1 MALSS
6 ILSIGLHL
14 TIFLFFYYGL
24 PFSKIKDRKETTI
37 PLIFEEDLEVSNKT
51 NLKKNEKIIK
61 PQKKKQINNTIKNS
75 PKPKPKPKKIISEKI
90 DKNFEKLPLKPIVK
104 PKKRIKKSVEKNI
117 DKKPLKRPGEKI
129 KINNRSSSSQAIL
142 RNLAEANLI
151 NNKKDIKNKKD
162 IVNQIKE
169 SLKYQNLNETL
180 EKKATATEIAILRN
194 HVRQCWNAPYSAN
207 ELNKIINLKIFT
219 NPDGSVVNVEILDA
233 AFYKK
238 DPIYRAAA
246 DSARR
251 AVKDCSPL
259 PLPKN
264 KYDLFK
270 IFTFNFDTSFI
281 NR

>member
-37 PLIFEEDLEVSNKT
+37 PLIFEEELEVSNKT
-51 NLKKNEKIIK
+51 NLKKNEKLIK
-61 PQKKKQINNTIKNS
+61 SQKMKKIKNTIKNS
-75 PKPKPKPKKIISEKI
+75 PKLKPKKLISENI
-90 DKNFEKLPLKPIVK
+90 DKNTEKLPLKPIIK
-104 PKKRIKKSVEKNI
+104 PKQKIKKTVEKNI
-117 DKKPLKRPGEKI
+117 DKKPFKRPANKI
-129 KINNRSSSSQAIL
+129 KRKNRSSSSQAIL
-142 RNLAEANLI
+142 RNLAEANEI
-151 NNKKDIKNKKD
+151 NQKKD

-169 SLKYQNLNETL
+169 SLKNQNQNLNVTE
-180 EKKATATEIAILRN
+180 EKKATATEIDILRN
-194 HVRQCWNAPYSAN
+194 HVRQCWNAPYAAN

-219 NPDGSVVNVEILDA
+219 NPDGSVVNVQIIDV

-238 DPIYRAAA
+238 DPVYRAAA

-264 KYDLFK
+264 KYNLFK

-281 NR
+281 NG

>member
-6 ILSIGLHL
+6 ILSLGLHL

-24 PFSKIKDRKETTI
+24 PFSKINDRKETTI
-37 PLIFEEDLEVSNKT
+37 PLIFEEELEVSNKT
-51 NLKKNEKIIK
+51 NLKKNEKLVK
-61 PQKKKQINNTIKNS
+61 SQKKKQINNTIKNS
-75 PKPKPKPKKIISEKI
+75 PKPKPKKLISEKI
-90 DKNFEKLPLKPIVK
+90 DKNTEKLPLKPIIK
-104 PKKRIKKSVEKNI
+104 PKQKIKKTVEKNI
-117 DKKPLKRPGEKI
+117 DKKPFKRPTSKI
-129 KINNRSSSSQAIL
+129 KRKNRSSSSQAIL
-142 RNLAEANLI
+142 RNLAEANEI
-151 NNKKDIKNKKD
+151 NQKKD

-169 SLKYQNLNETL
+169 SLKNQNQNLNVTE
-180 EKKATATEIAILRN
+180 EKKATATEIDILRN
-194 HVRQCWNAPYSAN
+194 HVRQCWNAPYAAN

-219 NPDGSVVNVEILDA
+219 NPDGSVVNVQIIDV

-238 DPIYRAAA
+238 DPVYRAAA

-281 NR
+281 NG

>member
-37 PLIFEEDLEVSNKT
+37 PLIFEEELEVSNKT
-51 NLKKNEKIIK
+51 NLKNNEKLVK
-61 PQKKKQINNTIKNS
+61 PQTNKQIINTTKNS
-75 PKPKPKPKKIISEKI
+75 PKPKPKHLTEEKI
-90 DKNFEKLPLKPIVK
+90 DKKTEKLPLKPIIK
-104 PKKRIKKSVEKNI
+104 PKQKIKKTVEKKI
-117 DKKPLKRPGEKI
+117 DKKPFKRPSNKI
-129 KINNRSSSSQAIL
+129 KRKNRSSSSQAIL
-142 RNLAEANLI
+142 RNLAEANEI
-151 NNKKDIKNKKD
+151 NQKKD

-169 SLKYQNLNETL
+169 SLKNQNQNLNVTE
-180 EKKATATEIAILRN
+180 EKKATATEIDILRN
-194 HVRQCWNAPYSAN
+194 HVRQCWNAPYAAN

-219 NPDGSVVNVEILDA
+219 NPDGSVVNVQIIDV

-238 DPIYRAAA
+238 DPVYRAAA

-264 KYDLFK
+264 KYNLFK

-281 NR
+281 NG

>member
-6 ILSIGLHL
+6 ILSLGLHL
-14 TIFLFFYYGL
+14 TIFLLFYYGL
-24 PFSKIKDRKETTI
+24 PFSKINDRKETTI
-37 PLIFEEDLEVSNKT
+37 PLIFEEELEVSNKT
-51 NLKKNEKIIK
+51 NLKKNEKLVK
-61 PQKKKQINNTIKNS
+61 SQKKKQINNTIKKS
-75 PKPKPKPKKIISEKI
+75 PTPKPKKLKSEKI
-90 DKNFEKLPLKPIVK
+90 DKNTEKLPLKPIIK
-104 PKKRIKKSVEKNI
+104 PKQKIKKTVEKNI
-117 DKKPLKRPGEKI
+117 DKKPFKRPTNKI
-129 KINNRSSSSQAIL
+129 KRKNRSSSSQAIL
-142 RNLAEANLI
+142 RNLAEANEI
-151 NNKKDIKNKKD
+151 NQKKD

-169 SLKYQNLNETL
+169 SLKNQNQNLNVTE
-180 EKKATATEIAILRN
+180 EQKATATEIDILRN
-194 HVRQCWNAPYSAN
+194 HVRQCWNAPYAAN

-219 NPDGSVVNVEILDA
+219 NPDGSVVNVQIIDV

-238 DPIYRAAA
+238 DPVYRAAA

-281 NR
+281 NG

>member
-6 ILSIGLHL
+6 ILSLGLHL

-37 PLIFEEDLEVSNKT
+37 PLIFEEELEVSNKT
-51 NLKKNEKIIK
+51 NLKKNEKLVK
-61 PQKKKQINNTIKNS
+61 SQKKKQINNTIKNS
-75 PKPKPKPKKIISEKI
+75 PKPKPKKLISEKI
-90 DKNFEKLPLKPIVK
+90 DKNTEKLPLKPIIK
-104 PKKRIKKSVEKNI
+104 PKQKIKKTVEKNI
-117 DKKPLKRPGEKI
+117 DKKPFKRPTNKI
-129 KINNRSSSSQAIL
+129 KRKNRSSSSQAIL
-142 RNLAEANLI
+142 RNLAEANVI
-151 NNKKDIKNKKD
+151 NQKKD

-169 SLKYQNLNETL
+169 SLKNQNQNLNVTE
-180 EKKATATEIAILRN
+180 EKKATATEIDILRN
-194 HVRQCWNAPYSAN
+194 HVRQCWNAPYAAN

-219 NPDGSVVNVEILDA
+219 NPDGSVVNVQIIDV

-238 DPIYRAAA
+238 DPVYRAAA

-281 NR
+281 NG

>member
-24 PFSKIKDRKETTI
+24 PFSKIKDRSDITI
-37 PLIFEEDLEVSNKT
+37 PLIFEEELEVSNKT
-51 NLKKNEKIIK
+51 NLKKNEKLIK
-61 PQKKKQINNTIKNS
+61 SQKKKQINNPIKNS
-75 PKPKPKPKKIISEKI
+75 PKPKPKTKKLISEKI
-90 DKNFEKLPLKPIVK
+90 DKNTEKLPLKPIIK
-104 PKKRIKKSVEKNI
+104 PKQKIKKTVEKNI
-117 DKKPLKRPGEKI
+117 DKKPFKRPTNKI
-129 KINNRSSSSQAIL
+129 KRKNRSSSSQAIL
-142 RNLAEANLI
+142 RNLAEANVI
-151 NNKKDIKNKKD
+151 SQKKD

-169 SLKYQNLNETL
+169 SLKNQNQNLNVTE
-180 EKKATATEIAILRN
+180 EQKATATEIDILRN
-194 HVRQCWNAPYSAN
+194 HVRQCWNAPYAAN

-219 NPDGSVVNVEILDA
+219 NPDGSVVNVQIIDV

-238 DPIYRAAA
+238 DPVYRAAA

-281 NR
+281 NG

>member
-24 PFSKIKDRKETTI
+24 PFSKINDRKETTI
-37 PLIFEEDLEVSNKT
+37 PLIFEEELEVSNKT
-51 NLKKNEKIIK
+51 NQKKNEKLVK
-61 PQKKKQINNTIKNS
+61 SQKKKQINNTIKNS
-75 PKPKPKPKKIISEKI
+75 PKPKPKKLISEKI
-90 DKNFEKLPLKPIVK
+90 DKNTEKLPLKPIIK
-104 PKKRIKKSVEKNI
+104 PKQKIKKTVEKNI
-117 DKKPLKRPGEKI
+117 DKKPFKRPTNKI
-129 KINNRSSSSQAIL
+129 KRKNRSSSSQAIL
-142 RNLAEANLI
+142 RNLAEANEI
-151 NNKKDIKNKKD
+151 NQKKD

-169 SLKYQNLNETL
+169 SLKNQNQNLNVTE
-180 EKKATATEIAILRN
+180 EKKATATEIDILRN
-194 HVRQCWNAPYSAN
+194 HVRQCWNAPYAAN

-219 NPDGSVVNVEILDA
+219 NPDGSVVNVQIIDV

-238 DPIYRAAA
+238 DPVYRAAA

-281 NR
+281 NG

>member
-6 ILSIGLHL
+6 ILSLGLHL
-14 TIFLFFYYGL
+14 TIFLLFYYGL
-24 PFSKIKDRKETTI
+24 PFSKINDRKETTI
-37 PLIFEEDLEVSNKT
+37 PIIFEEEVEVSNKT
-51 NLKKNEKIIK
+51 NLKKNEKLVK
-61 PQKKKQINNTIKNS
+61 SQKKKQINNKIKNS
-75 PKPKPKPKKIISEKI
+75 PKPKPKKLISEKI
-90 DKNFEKLPLKPIVK
+90 DKNTEKIPLKPIIK
-104 PKKRIKKSVEKNI
+104 PKQKIKKTVEKNI
-117 DKKPLKRPGEKI
+117 DKKPFKRPANKI
-129 KINNRSSSSQAIL
+129 KRKNRSSSSQAIL
-142 RNLAEANLI
+142 RNLAEANEI
-151 NNKKDIKNKKD
+151 NQKKD

-169 SLKYQNLNETL
+169 SLKNQNQNLNVTE
-180 EKKATATEIAILRN
+180 ENKATATEIDILRN
-194 HVRQCWNAPYSAN
+194 HVRQCWNAPYAAN

-219 NPDGSVVNVEILDA
+219 NPDGSVVNVQIIDV

-238 DPIYRAAA
+238 DPVYRAAA

-281 NR
+281 NG

>member
-6 ILSIGLHL
+6 ILSLGLHL

-24 PFSKIKDRKETTI
+24 PFSKIKDRKEITV
-37 PLIFEEDLEVSNKT
+37 PLIFEEELEFSNKK
-51 NLKKNEKIIK
+51 NLKKNEKLVK
-61 PQKKKQINNTIKNS
+61 SQKKEKIKNTIKNS
-75 PKPKPKPKKIISEKI
+75 PKPKPKKLISEKI
-90 DKNFEKLPLKPIVK
+90 DKNTEKLPLKPIIK
-104 PKKRIKKSVEKNI
+104 PKQKIKKTVEKNI
-117 DKKPLKRPGEKI
+117 DKKPFKRPTNKI
-129 KINNRSSSSQAIL
+129 KRKNRSSSSQAIL
-142 RNLAEANLI
+142 RNLAEANVI
-151 NNKKDIKNKKD
+151 NQKKD

-169 SLKYQNLNETL
+169 SLKNQNQNLNVTE
-180 EKKATATEIAILRN
+180 EKKATATEIDILRN
-194 HVRQCWNAPYSAN
+194 HVRQCWNAPYAAN

-219 NPDGSVVNVEILDA
+219 NPDGSVVNVQIIDV

-238 DPIYRAAA
+238 DPVYRAAA

-281 NR
+281 NG

>member
-6 ILSIGLHL
+6 ILSLGLHL
-14 TIFLFFYYGL
+14 TIFLLFYYGL
-24 PFSKIKDRKETTI
+24 PFSKINDRKETTI
-37 PLIFEEDLEVSNKT
+37 PLIFEEELEVSNKT
-51 NLKKNEKIIK
+51 NLKKNEKLVK
-61 PQKKKQINNTIKNS
+61 SQKKKEINNTIKNS
-75 PKPKPKPKKIISEKI
+75 PKPKPKKLISEKI
-90 DKNFEKLPLKPIVK
+90 DKNTEKLPLKPIIK
-104 PKKRIKKSVEKNI
+104 PKQKIKKTVEKNI
-117 DKKPLKRPGEKI
+117 DKKPFKRPANKI
-129 KINNRSSSSQAIL
+129 KRKNRSSSSQAIL
-142 RNLAEANLI
+142 RNLAEANVI
-151 NNKKDIKNKKD
+151 NQKKD

-169 SLKYQNLNETL
+169 SLKNQNQNLNVTE
-180 EKKATATEIAILRN
+180 EKKATATEIDILRN
-194 HVRQCWNAPYSAN
+194 HVRQCWNAPYAAN

-219 NPDGSVVNVEILDA
+219 NPDGSVVNVQIIDV

-238 DPIYRAAA
+238 DPVYRAAA

-281 NR
+281 NG

>member
-24 PFSKIKDRKETTI
+24 PFSKINDRKETTI
-37 PLIFEEDLEVSNKT
+37 PLIFEEELEVSNKT
-51 NLKKNEKIIK
+51 NLKKNEKLVK
-61 PQKKKQINNTIKNS
+61 SQKKKQINNKIKNS
-75 PKPKPKPKKIISEKI
+75 PKPKPKKLISEKI
-90 DKNFEKLPLKPIVK
+90 DKNTEKLPLKPIIK
-104 PKKRIKKSVEKNI
+104 PKQKIKKTVEKNI
-117 DKKPLKRPGEKI
+117 DKKPFKRPANKI
-129 KINNRSSSSQAIL
+129 KRKNRSSSSQAIL
-142 RNLAEANLI
+142 RNLAEANVI
-151 NNKKDIKNKKD
+151 NQKKD

-169 SLKYQNLNETL
+169 SLKNQNQNLNVIE
-180 EKKATATEIAILRN
+180 EKKATATEIDILRN
-194 HVRQCWNAPYSAN
+194 HVRQCWNAPYAAN

-219 NPDGSVVNVEILDA
+219 NPDGSVVNVQIIDV

-238 DPIYRAAA
+238 DPVYRAAA

-281 NR
+281 NG

>member
-6 ILSIGLHL
+6 ILSLGLHL
-14 TIFLFFYYGL
+14 TIFLFFYYGI
-24 PFSKIKDRKETTI
+24 PFSKIKDKKETTI
-37 PLIFEEDLEVSNKT
+37 PLIFEEELEVSNKT
-51 NLKKNEKIIK
+51 NPKKNEKLVK
-61 PQKKKQINNTIKNS
+61 PQKTKQTNYKVKNS
-75 PKPKPKPKKIISEKI
+75 PKPKPKTIISEKI
-90 DKNFEKLPLKPIVK
+90 DKNTEKLPLKPIIK
-104 PKKRIKKSVEKNI
+104 PKQKIKKTVEKNI
-117 DKKPLKRPGEKI
+117 EKKPFKRPANKI
-129 KINNRSSSSQAIL
+129 KRKNRSSSSQAIL
-142 RNLAEANLI
+142 RNLAEANVI
-151 NNKKDIKNKKD
+151 NQKKD

-169 SLKYQNLNETL
+169 SLKNQNQNLNVTE
-180 EKKATATEIAILRN
+180 EKKATATEIDILRN
-194 HVRQCWNAPYSAN
+194 HVRQCWNAPYAAN

-219 NPDGSVVNVEILDA
+219 NPDGSVVNVQIIDV

-238 DPIYRAAA
+238 DPVYRAAA

-281 NR
+281 NE

>member
-6 ILSIGLHL
+6 ILSLGLHL

-24 PFSKIKDRKETTI
+24 PFSKINDRKETTI
-37 PLIFEEDLEVSNKT
+37 PLIFEEELEVSNKT
-51 NLKKNEKIIK
+51 NLKKNEKLVK
-61 PQKKKQINNTIKNS
+61 SQKKKEINNTIKNS
-75 PKPKPKPKKIISEKI
+75 PKPKPKKLISEKI
-90 DKNFEKLPLKPIVK
+90 DKNTEKLPLKPIIK
-104 PKKRIKKSVEKNI
+104 PKQKIKKTVEKNI
-117 DKKPLKRPGEKI
+117 DKKPFKRPTNKI
-129 KINNRSSSSQAIL
+129 KRKNRSSSSQAIL
-142 RNLAEANLI
+142 RNLAEANEI
-151 NNKKDIKNKKD
+151 NQKKD

-169 SLKYQNLNETL
+169 SLKNQNQNLNVTE
-180 EKKATATEIAILRN
+180 EKKATATEIDILRN
-194 HVRQCWNAPYSAN
+194 HVRQCWNAPYAAN

-219 NPDGSVVNVEILDA
+219 NPDGSVVNVQIIDV

-238 DPIYRAAA
+238 DPVYRAAA

-281 NR
+281 NG

>member
-6 ILSIGLHL
+6 ILSLGLHL

-24 PFSKIKDRKETTI
+24 PFSKINDRKETTI
-37 PLIFEEDLEVSNKT
+37 PLIFEEELEVSNKT
-51 NLKKNEKIIK
+51 NLKKNENLVKS
-61 PQKKKQINNTIKNS
+61 QKKKQINNTIKNS
-75 PKPKPKPKKIISEKI
+75 PKPKPKKLMSDKI
-90 DKNFEKLPLKPIVK
+90 DKNTEKLPLKPIIK
-104 PKKRIKKSVEKNI
+104 PKQKIKKIVQKNI
-117 DKKPLKRPGEKI
+117 EKKPFKRPANKI
-129 KINNRSSSSQAIL
+129 KRKNRSSSSQAIL
-142 RNLAEANLI
+142 RNLAEANEI
-151 NNKKDIKNKKD
+151 NQKKD
-162 IVNQIKE
+162 IVNQIRE
-169 SLKYQNLNETL
+169 SLKNQNKNLNVTE
-180 EKKATATEIAILRN
+180 ENKATATEIDILRN
-194 HVRQCWNAPYSAN
+194 HVRQCWNAPYAAN

-219 NPDGSVVNVEILDA
+219 NPDGSVVNVQIIDV

-238 DPIYRAAA
+238 DPVYRAAA

-281 NR
+281 NG

>member
-6 ILSIGLHL
+6 IFSIGLHL

-24 PFSKIKDRKETTI
+24 PLSKIKDRKETTI
-37 PLIFEEDLEVSNKT
+37 PLIFEEELEVSNKT
-51 NLKKNEKIIK
+51 NLKKNEKLVK
-61 PQKKKQINNTIKNS
+61 SQKKKQINNTIKNS
-75 PKPKPKPKKIISEKI
+75 PKPKPIKLISEKI
-90 DKNFEKLPLKPIVK
+90 DKNTEKLPLKPIIK
-104 PKKRIKKSVEKNI
+104 PKQKIKKTVEKNI
-117 DKKPLKRPGEKI
+117 DKKPFERPANKI
-129 KINNRSSSSQAIL
+129 KRKNRSSSSQAIL
-142 RNLAEANLI
+142 RNLAEANEI
-151 NNKKDIKNKKD
+151 NQKKD

-169 SLKYQNLNETL
+169 SLKNQNQNLNVTE
-180 EKKATATEIAILRN
+180 EKKATATEIDILRN
-194 HVRQCWNAPYSAN
+194 HVRQCWNAPYAAN

-219 NPDGSVVNVEILDA
+219 NPDGSVVNVEIIDV

-281 NR
+281 NG

>member
-6 ILSIGLHL
+6 ILSLGLHL

-24 PFSKIKDRKETTI
+24 PFSKINDRKETTI
-37 PLIFEEDLEVSNKT
+37 PLIFEEELEVSNKT
-51 NLKKNEKIIK
+51 NLKKNEKLVK
-61 PQKKKQINNTIKNS
+61 SQKKKQINNTIKNS
-75 PKPKPKPKKIISEKI
+75 PKPKPKKLISEKI
-90 DKNFEKLPLKPIVK
+90 DKNTEKLPLKPIIK
-104 PKKRIKKSVEKNI
+104 PKQNIKKTVEKNI
-117 DKKPLKRPGEKI
+117 DKKPFKRPANKI
-129 KINNRSSSSQAIL
+129 KRKNRSSSSQAIL
-142 RNLAEANLI
+142 RNLAEANEI
-151 NNKKDIKNKKD
+151 NQKKD

-169 SLKYQNLNETL
+169 SLKNQNQNLNVTE
-180 EKKATATEIAILRN
+180 EKKATATEIDILRN
-194 HVRQCWNAPYSAN
+194 HVRQCWNAPYAAN

-219 NPDGSVVNVEILDA
+219 NPDGSVVNVQIIDV

-238 DPIYRAAA
+238 DPVYRAAA

-281 NR
+281 NG

>member
-6 ILSIGLHL
+6 ILSLGLHL

-24 PFSKIKDRKETTI
+24 PFSKINDRKETTI
-37 PLIFEEDLEVSNKT
+37 PLIFEEELEVSNKT
-51 NLKKNEKIIK
+51 NPKKIEKLVK
-61 PQKKKQINNTIKNS
+61 PQKTKQTNNTVKKS
-75 PKPKPKPKKIISEKI
+75 PKPKPKKLISEKI
-90 DKNFEKLPLKPIVK
+90 DKNTEKLPLKPIIK
-104 PKKRIKKSVEKNI
+104 PKQKIKKTVKKNI
-117 DKKPLKRPGEKI
+117 EKKPFKRPSNKI
-129 KINNRSSSSQAIL
+129 KRKNRSSSSQAIL
-142 RNLAEANLI
+142 RNLAEANEI
-151 NNKKDIKNKKD
+151 NQKKD

-169 SLKYQNLNETL
+169 SLKNQNQNLNVTE
-180 EKKATATEIAILRN
+180 EKKATATEIDILRN
-194 HVRQCWNAPYSAN
+194 HVRQCWNAPYAAN

-219 NPDGSVVNVEILDA
+219 NPDGSVVNVQIIDV

-238 DPIYRAAA
+238 DPVYRAAA

-281 NR
+281 NG

>member
-6 ILSIGLHL
+6 ILSLGLHL

-24 PFSKIKDRKETTI
+24 PFSKINDRKETTI
-37 PLIFEEDLEVSNKT
+37 PLIFEEELEVSNKT
-51 NLKKNEKIIK
+51 NLKKNEKLVK
-61 PQKKKQINNTIKNS
+61 SQKKKQINNTIKNS
-75 PKPKPKPKKIISEKI
+75 PKPKPKKLISEKI
-90 DKNFEKLPLKPIVK
+90 DKNTEKLPLKPIIK
-104 PKKRIKKSVEKNI
+104 PKQKIKKTVEKNI
-117 DKKPLKRPGEKI
+117 DKKPFKRPANKI
-129 KINNRSSSSQAIL
+129 KRKNRSSSSQAIL
-142 RNLAEANLI
+142 RNLAEANEI
-151 NNKKDIKNKKD
+151 NQKKD

-169 SLKYQNLNETL
+169 SLKNQNQNLNVTE
-180 EKKATATEIAILRN
+180 ENKATATEIDILRN
-194 HVRQCWNAPYSAN
+194 HVRQCWNAPYAAN

-219 NPDGSVVNVEILDA
+219 NPDGSVVNVQIIDV

-238 DPIYRAAA
+238 DPVYRAAA

-281 NR
+281 NG

>member
-37 PLIFEEDLEVSNKT
+37 PLIFEEELEVSNKT
-51 NLKKNEKIIK
+51 NLKKNEKLEK
-61 PQKKKQINNTIKNS
+61 SQKKKQINTKIKNS
-75 PKPKPKPKKIISEKI
+75 PKPKPKKLIAEKT
-90 DKNFEKLPLKPIVK
+90 DKNTEKLPLKPIIK
-104 PKKRIKKSVEKNI
+104 PKQKIKKTVEKNI
-117 DKKPLKRPGEKI
+117 DKKPFKRPTNKI
-129 KINNRSSSSQAIL
+129 KRKNRSFSSQAIL
-142 RNLAEANLI
+142 RNLAEVNEI
-151 NNKKDIKNKKD
+151 NQKKD

-169 SLKYQNLNETL
+169 SLKNQNQNLNVTE
-180 EKKATATEIAILRN
+180 EKKATATEIDILRN
-194 HVRQCWNAPYSAN
+194 HVRQCWNAPYAAN

-219 NPDGSVVNVEILDA
+219 NPDGSVVNVQIIDV

-238 DPIYRAAA
+238 DPVYRAAA

-251 AVKDCSPL
+251 AVRDCSPL

-281 NR
+281 NG

>member
-6 ILSIGLHL
+6 ILSLGLHL

-24 PFSKIKDRKETTI
+24 PFSKINDRKETTI
-37 PLIFEEDLEVSNKT
+37 PLIFEEELEVSNKT
-51 NLKKNEKIIK
+51 NPKKNEKLVK
-61 PQKKKQINNTIKNS
+61 PQKTKQINNTVKKS
-75 PKPKPKPKKIISEKI
+75 PKPKPKKLISEKI
-90 DKNFEKLPLKPIVK
+90 DKNTEKLPLKPIIK
-104 PKKRIKKSVEKNI
+104 PKQKIKKTVEKNI
-117 DKKPLKRPGEKI
+117 DKKPFKRPANKI
-129 KINNRSSSSQAIL
+129 KRKNRSSSSQAIL
-142 RNLAEANLI
+142 RNLAEANEI
-151 NNKKDIKNKKD
+151 NQKKD

-169 SLKYQNLNETL
+169 SLKNQNQNLNVTE
-180 EKKATATEIAILRN
+180 EKKATATEIDILRN
-194 HVRQCWNAPYSAN
+194 HVRQCWNAPYAAN

-219 NPDGSVVNVEILDA
+219 NPDGSVVNVQIIDV

-238 DPIYRAAA
+238 DPVYRAAA

-281 NR
+281 NG

>member
-6 ILSIGLHL
+6 ILSLGLHL

-24 PFSKIKDRKETTI
+24 PFSKMNDRKETTI
-37 PLIFEEDLEVSNKT
+37 PLIFEEELEVSNKT
-51 NLKKNEKIIK
+51 NLKKNEKLVK
-61 PQKKKQINNTIKNS
+61 SQKKKQINNKIKNS
-75 PKPKPKPKKIISEKI
+75 PKPKPKKLISEKI
-90 DKNFEKLPLKPIVK
+90 DKNTEKLPLKPIIK
-104 PKKRIKKSVEKNI
+104 PKQKIKKTVEKNI
-117 DKKPLKRPGEKI
+117 DKKPFKRPTNKI
-129 KINNRSSSSQAIL
+129 KRKNRSSSSQAIL
-142 RNLAEANLI
+142 RNLAEANVI
-151 NNKKDIKNKKD
+151 NQKKD

-169 SLKYQNLNETL
+169 SLKNQNQNLNVTE
-180 EKKATATEIAILRN
+180 EKKATATEIDILRN
-194 HVRQCWNAPYSAN
+194 HVRQCWNAPYAAN

-219 NPDGSVVNVEILDA
+219 NPDGSVVNVQIIDVV
-233 AFYKK
+233 FYKK
-238 DPIYRAAA
+238 DPVYRAAA

-281 NR
+281 NG

>member
-1 MALSS
+1 ML
-6 ILSIGLHL
+6 
-14 TIFLFFYYGL
+14 
-24 PFSKIKDRKETTI
+24 
-37 PLIFEEDLEVSNKT
+37 
-51 NLKKNEKIIK
+51 
-61 PQKKKQINNTIKNS
+61 
-75 PKPKPKPKKIISEKI
+75 
-90 DKNFEKLPLKPIVK
+90 
-104 PKKRIKKSVEKNI
+104 
-117 DKKPLKRPGEKI
+117 
-129 KINNRSSSSQAIL
+129 
-142 RNLAEANLI
+142 
-151 NNKKDIKNKKD
+151 KDITLTQSVLCISKR
-162 IVNQIKE
+162 
-169 SLKYQNLNETL
+169 SLKNQNLTETQ
-180 EKKATATEIAILRN
+180 ESKATATEIAILRN

-219 NPDGSVVNVEILDA
+219 NPDGSVVNVEILDVS
-233 AFYKK
+233 FYKK

>member
-37 PLIFEEDLEVSNKT
+37 PLIFEEELEVSNKT
-51 NLKKNEKIIK
+51 NLKKNEKLVK
-61 PQKKKQINNTIKNS
+61 SQNKKQINNKIKNS
-75 PKPKPKPKKIISEKI
+75 PKPKPKKLKSEKI
-90 DKNFEKLPLKPIVK
+90 DKNTEKLPLKPIIK
-104 PKKRIKKSVEKNI
+104 PKQKIKKTVEKNI
-117 DKKPLKRPGEKI
+117 DKKPFKRPTNKI
-129 KINNRSSSSQAIL
+129 KRKNRSSSSQAIL
-142 RNLAEANLI
+142 RNLAEANEI
-151 NNKKDIKNKKD
+151 NQKKD

-169 SLKYQNLNETL
+169 SLKNQNQNLNVTE
-180 EKKATATEIAILRN
+180 EKKATATEIDILRN
-194 HVRQCWNAPYSAN
+194 HVRQCWNAPYAAN

-219 NPDGSVVNVEILDA
+219 NPDGSVVNVQIIDV

-238 DPIYRAAA
+238 DPVYRAAA

-281 NR
+281 NG

>member
-6 ILSIGLHL
+6 ILSLGLHL
-14 TIFLFFYYGL
+14 TIFLLVYYGL
-24 PFSKIKDRKETTI
+24 PFSKINDRKETTI
-37 PLIFEEDLEVSNKT
+37 PLIFEEELEVSNKT
-51 NLKKNEKIIK
+51 NQKKNENLVKS
-61 PQKKKQINNTIKNS
+61 QKKKQNNNKIKNS
-75 PKPKPKPKKIISEKI
+75 PKPKPKKLISEKV
-90 DKNFEKLPLKPIVK
+90 DKNTEKLPLKPIIK
-104 PKKRIKKSVEKNI
+104 PKQKIKKTVEKNI
-117 DKKPLKRPGEKI
+117 DKKPFKRPVNKI
-129 KINNRSSSSQAIL
+129 KRKNRSSSSEAIL
-142 RNLAEANLI
+142 RNLAEANVI
-151 NNKKDIKNKKD
+151 NQKKD

-169 SLKYQNLNETL
+169 SLKNQNQNLNVTE
-180 EKKATATEIAILRN
+180 EKKATATEIDILRN
-194 HVRQCWNAPYSAN
+194 HVRQCWNAPYAAN

-219 NPDGSVVNVEILDA
+219 NPDGSVVNVEIIDV

-238 DPIYRAAA
+238 DPVYRAAA

-281 NR
+281 NG

>member
-37 PLIFEEDLEVSNKT
+37 PLIFEEELEVSNKT
-51 NLKKNEKIIK
+51 NQKKNEKLIK
-61 PQKKKQINNTIKNS
+61 SQKKKQINNTIKNS
-75 PKPKPKPKKIISEKI
+75 PKPKPKKVISEKI
-90 DKNFEKLPLKPIVK
+90 DKNTEKLPLKPIIK
-104 PKKRIKKSVEKNI
+104 PKQKIKKTVEKNI
-117 DKKPLKRPGEKI
+117 DKKPFKRPTNKI
-129 KINNRSSSSQAIL
+129 KRKNRSSSSQAIL
-142 RNLAEANLI
+142 RNLAEANEI
-151 NNKKDIKNKKD
+151 NQKKD

-169 SLKYQNLNETL
+169 SLKNQNQNLNVTE
-180 EKKATATEIAILRN
+180 EKKATATEIDILRN
-194 HVRQCWNAPYSAN
+194 HVRQCWNAPYAAN

-219 NPDGSVVNVEILDA
+219 NPDGSVVNVQIIDV

-238 DPIYRAAA
+238 DPVYRAAA

-270 IFTFNFDTSFI
+270 VFTFNFDTSFI

>member
-14 TIFLFFYYGL
+14 SIFLFFYYGL

-37 PLIFEEDLEVSNKT
+37 PLIFEEELEVSNKT
-51 NLKKNEKIIK
+51 NLKKNEKLVK
-61 PQKKKQINNTIKNS
+61 SQKKKQIKNTIINS
-75 PKPKPKPKKIISEKI
+75 PKPKPNQLTSEKI
-90 DKNFEKLPLKPIVK
+90 DKNTEKLPLKPIIK
-104 PKKRIKKSVEKNI
+104 PKQKIKKTVEKNI
-117 DKKPLKRPGEKI
+117 DKKPFKRPSNKI
-129 KINNRSSSSQAIL
+129 KRKNRSSSSQAIL
-142 RNLAEANLI
+142 RNLAEANEI
-151 NNKKDIKNKKD
+151 NQKKD

-169 SLKYQNLNETL
+169 SLKNQNQNLNLTS
-180 EKKATATEIAILRN
+180 EKKATATEIDILKN
-194 HVRQCWNAPYSAN
+194 HVRQCWNAPYAAN

-219 NPDGSVVNVEILDA
+219 NSDGSVVKVEIIDV

-238 DPIYRAAA
+238 DPVFRAAA

-281 NR
+281 NG

>member
-14 TIFLFFYYGL
+14 TIFLFFYYGP

-37 PLIFEEDLEVSNKT
+37 PLIFEEELEVSNKT
-51 NLKKNEKIIK
+51 NLKKNEKLEK
-61 PQKKKQINNTIKNS
+61 SQKKKQINTKIKNS
-75 PKPKPKPKKIISEKI
+75 PKPKPKKLIAEKT
-90 DKNFEKLPLKPIVK
+90 DKNTEKLPLKPIIK
-104 PKKRIKKSVEKNI
+104 PKQKIKKTVEKNI
-117 DKKPLKRPGEKI
+117 DKKPFKRPTNKI
-129 KINNRSSSSQAIL
+129 KRKNRSSSSQAIL
-142 RNLAEANLI
+142 RNLAEANEI
-151 NNKKDIKNKKD
+151 NQKKD

-169 SLKYQNLNETL
+169 SLKNQNQNLNVTE
-180 EKKATATEIAILRN
+180 EKKATATEIDILRN
-194 HVRQCWNAPYSAN
+194 HVRQCWNAPYAAN

-219 NPDGSVVNVEILDA
+219 NPDGSVVNVQIIDV

-238 DPIYRAAA
+238 DPVYRAAA

-281 NR
+281 NG

>member
-14 TIFLFFYYGL
+14 IVFFIVYYGL
-24 PFSKIKDRKETTI
+24 PFSKIKDPKETTI
-37 PLIFEEDLEVSNKT
+37 PLIFEEELKVSNKI
-51 NLKKNEKIIK
+51 NLKKNEQEVKS
-61 PQKKKQINNTIKNS
+61 KKKEQIKNTIKNS
-75 PKPKPKPKKIISEKI
+75 PKPKPQKLISKKI
-90 DKNFEKLPLKPIVK
+90 DKNIEKLPLKPIVK
-104 PKKRIKKSVEKNI
+104 PKQKIKKTVEKNI
-117 DKKPLKRPGEKI
+117 DKRPLKRPRNKI
-129 KINNRSSSSQAIL
+129 RNNNRSSSSQAIL
-142 RNLAEANLI
+142 RNLAEANSI
-151 NNKKDIKNKKD
+151 NKKKDIID
-162 IVNQIKE
+162 QIKE
-169 SLKYQNLNETL
+169 SLKNQNLTETE

-219 NPDGSVVNVEILDA
+219 NPDGSVVNVQIIDV

-238 DPIYRAAA
+238 DPVYRAAA

-281 NR
+281 NG